1 MLYILGA
8 ICTDPDAMTI
18 LRMVKTLITV
28 AKILLPLIIIITA
41 SINFTQLVISG
52 NFENFKKPA
61 EKLMYGLIA
70 AVIVFFVPTVVNVI
84 FGFVDERVDV
94 IACFENASLENINLA
109 YVKQADILLVKAEA
123 SLDSQDYDEA
133 AYVVNQLEEGTT
145 KTNYLSRLEK
155 LHTTISDKYK
165 TNYVPRK
172 ITSPTTNSGSTSGSG
187 NNTGSGNTT
196 GSGKL
201 VASGSSSSKG
211 TATMKPGILL
221 KSEPDPS
228 TAINYWKYVKS
239 EDFIYPKDSA
249 TGLPLGAWPKNY
261 ASIPT
266 QISGYKTY
274 KNTFIFPVTPVGET
288 YTYVYEHKGIDIMA
302 VFGTP
307 IYSPADATMAY
318 SEWGHTVNKGSD
330 ETAYTVGLV
339 LDKPVTISGVK
350 VKEIFLT
357 HMSGIRYR
365 CSSGKCNR
373 TVKKGEL
380 LGFVGNAAGS
390 ATSVG
395 WAPHLHMSLYP
406 ENNYD
411 KGLKTT
417 AIQNDL
423 YGLTSGTSIKV
434 GG

>member
-1 MLYILGA
+1 MLYLGA

-28 AKILLPLIIIITA
+28 AKILLPLIIIVTA
-41 SINFTQLVISG
+41 SINFGKVAISG
-52 NFENFKKPA
+52 NFDDIKKPA
-61 EKLMYGLIA
+61 EKLMYSLIA
-70 AVIVFFVPTVVNVI
+70 AVIVFFIPTVVNVI
-84 FGFVDERVDV
+84 FGFVDDRVDV

-133 AYVVNQLEEGTT
+133 AYVVNQLENGTT
-145 KTNYLSRLEK
+145 KNNYLARLEK
-155 LHTTISDKYK
+155 LHTTITGKYK
-165 TNYVPRK
+165 MNYVPRK
-172 ITSPTTNSGSTSGSG
+172 ITTPSTSGNGSTS
-187 NNTGSGNTT
+187 GSGNTT

-211 TATMKPGILL
+211 TASMKPGILL
-221 KSEPDPS
+221 SSEPDPS
-228 TAINYWKYVKS
+228 TAINYWKHVKS

-274 KNTFIFPVTPVGET
+274 KNTFIFPVTPVGGT

-302 VFGTP
+302 TFGTP
-307 IYSPADATMAY
+307 IYSPADATMVY

-330 ETAYTVGLV
+330 ETAYTVGLQ
-339 LDKPVTISGVK
+339 LSKPVTISGVK
-350 VKEIFLT
+350 VQEIFLT

-406 ENNYD
+406 KNNYD
-411 KGLKTT
+411 RGLKTT